1 MATGY
6 VHTAHRKGWSITCL
20 SMSVRLEIMMLM
32 PPSSS
37 PVLTPADHKDTHPI
51 QLAKFEAKP
60 FSDPN
65 AYITLLL
72 C

>member
-1 MATGY
+1 
-6 VHTAHRKGWSITCL
+6 
-20 SMSVRLEIMMLM
+20 MMLM